1 MGIGVVVDGGRID
14 PEDVEPTEA
23 SFLGHWV
30 H

>member
-1 MGIGVVVDGGRID
+1 LNIQVVVDGGRID
-14 PEDVEPTEA
+14 PEDVEPAEA